1 MQKPLANQQVPQEHA
16 LKCQVFQKEE
26 KLRQIAQLGQGT
38 RDKNNF
44 VTKQHSATLLSGPSL
59 SKLIIDQQDKM
70 STAKLTIGELE
81 AGYPLYCKALRRLLQ
96 QGRTADQIQRT
107 VCWSHLETLN
117 RCLPGRYKTPSYLM
131 ALIKRDLEQPKEE
144 D

>member
-1 MQKPLANQQVPQEHA
+1 
-16 LKCQVFQKEE
+16 
-26 KLRQIAQLGQGT
+26 
-38 RDKNNF
+38 
-44 VTKQHSATLLSGPSL
+44 
-59 SKLIIDQQDKM
+59 M

-96 QGRTADQIQRT
+96 QGRTSDQIQRT
-107 VCWSHLETLN
+107 DCWSHLETLN

-131 ALIKRDLEQPKEE
+131 ALIKRDLEQPKE

>member
-1 MQKPLANQQVPQEHA
+1 MA
-16 LKCQVFQKEE
+16 
-26 KLRQIAQLGQGT
+26 
-38 RDKNNF
+38 
-44 VTKQHSATLLSGPSL
+44 PSL
-59 SKLIIDQQDKM
+59 SKLIIDSQQTM
-70 STAKLTIGELE
+70 ATAKLTIGELE

-131 ALIKRDLEQPKEE
+131 ALIKRDIEQPKEE

>member
-1 MQKPLANQQVPQEHA
+1 MAPL
-16 LKCQVFQKEE
+16 
-26 KLRQIAQLGQGT
+26 
-38 RDKNNF
+38 
-44 VTKQHSATLLSGPSL
+44 L
-59 SKLIIDQQDKM
+59 SKLIVDSQQAM
-70 STAKLTIGELE
+70 ATAKLTIGELE

-131 ALIKRDLEQPKEE
+131 ALIKRDIEQPKE
-144 D
+144 DD

>member
-1 MQKPLANQQVPQEHA
+1 MV
-16 LKCQVFQKEE
+16 
-26 KLRQIAQLGQGT
+26 
-38 RDKNNF
+38 
-44 VTKQHSATLLSGPSL
+44 PSL
-59 SKLIIDQQDKM
+59 SKLKIDSRQTM
-70 STAKLTIGELE
+70 ATAKLTIGELE

>member
-1 MQKPLANQQVPQEHA
+1 MA
-16 LKCQVFQKEE
+16 
-26 KLRQIAQLGQGT
+26 
-38 RDKNNF
+38 
-44 VTKQHSATLLSGPSL
+44 PSL
-59 SKLIIDQQDKM
+59 SKLLVDSQQTM
-70 STAKLTIGELE
+70 ATAKLTIGELE

-131 ALIKRDLEQPKEE
+131 ALIKRDLEQPK
-144 D
+144 DDD

>member
-1 MQKPLANQQVPQEHA
+1 MA
-16 LKCQVFQKEE
+16 
-26 KLRQIAQLGQGT
+26 
-38 RDKNNF
+38 
-44 VTKQHSATLLSGPSL
+44 PSL
-59 SKLIIDQQDKM
+59 SKLIVTSQQTM
-70 STAKLTIGELE
+70 ATAKLTIGELE

>member
-1 MQKPLANQQVPQEHA
+1 MA
-16 LKCQVFQKEE
+16 
-26 KLRQIAQLGQGT
+26 
-38 RDKNNF
+38 
-44 VTKQHSATLLSGPSL
+44 PSL
-59 SKLIIDQQDKM
+59 SKLIVDSQQTM
-70 STAKLTIGELE
+70 ATAKLTIGELE

-144 D
+144 N

>member
-1 MQKPLANQQVPQEHA
+1 MA
-16 LKCQVFQKEE
+16 
-26 KLRQIAQLGQGT
+26 
-38 RDKNNF
+38 
-44 VTKQHSATLLSGPSL
+44 PSL
-59 SKLIIDQQDKM
+59 SKLLVDSQQTM
-70 STAKLTIGELE
+70 ATAKLTIGELE

-131 ALIKRDLEQPKEE
+131 ALIKRDIEQPKEE

>member
-1 MQKPLANQQVPQEHA
+1 MAPL
-16 LKCQVFQKEE
+16 
-26 KLRQIAQLGQGT
+26 
-38 RDKNNF
+38 
-44 VTKQHSATLLSGPSL
+44 L
-59 SKLIIDQQDKM
+59 SKLIVDSQQTM
-70 STAKLTIGELE
+70 ATAKLTIGELE

>member
-1 MQKPLANQQVPQEHA
+1 MPP
-16 LKCQVFQKEE
+16 
-26 KLRQIAQLGQGT
+26 
-38 RDKNNF
+38 
-44 VTKQHSATLLSGPSL
+44 PL
-59 SKLIIDQQDKM
+59 SKLIIDSQLTM
-70 STAKLTIGELE
+70 ATAKLTIGELE

-96 QGRTADQIQRT
+96 QGRTVDQIQRT

-131 ALIKRDLEQPKEE
+131 ALIKRDLEQPKEK